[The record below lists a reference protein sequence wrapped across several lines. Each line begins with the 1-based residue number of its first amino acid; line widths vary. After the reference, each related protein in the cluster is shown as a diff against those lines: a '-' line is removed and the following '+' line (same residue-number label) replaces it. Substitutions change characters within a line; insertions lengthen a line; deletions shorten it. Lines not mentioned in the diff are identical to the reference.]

1 MNRYEFG
8 DAGRAK
14 KTPHS
19 LARCSVW
26 QRDAKLCDG
35 MGAGGASLRH
45 RGGLLHAGDDLP
57 LHDTAL
63 GKPLCCM
70 LADNVAVREHK
81 LANFVRKASHGPPQE
96 NVCMRT
102 LSESLALVDRAA
114 GGRGAGEDVAGR
126 IWFDA
131 MLQLSRTSVFADMAA
146 ITVQIAG
153 DTGRFGKDAKR
164 IVRNAWNKVGL

>member
-1 MNRYEFG
+1 
-8 DAGRAK
+8 
-14 KTPHS
+14 
-19 LARCSVW
+19 
-26 QRDAKLCDG
+26 
-35 MGAGGASLRH
+35 
-45 RGGLLHAGDDLP
+45 
-57 LHDTAL
+57 
-63 GKPLCCM
+63 
-70 LADNVAVREHK
+70 
-81 LANFVRKASHGPPQE
+81 
-96 NVCMRT
+96 MRT